1 MYSSVLRVP
10 TNDDEVSYVN
20 TEDSLIS
27 SRTSTETVNSDKK
40 AVECYLS
47 KRSRKLGHIW
57 LIVGIASMLW
67 GTGMLIYTPY
77 DLLMD
82 LRIHMMPGLPPFD
95 WWLHPP
101 DEVLLKVYIFNVTN
115 SEEFLNGTDAK
126 LKLEEIGPIIYR
138 EKLRHTN
145 PIFNENGT
153 LTYTAN
159 RSAIYLPELNTI
171 DLNQTIIM
179 PNLAVLFIPSYFYNA
194 PFYVKM
200 GINMMMHT
208 SKSSP
213 FVKTTIQNYLW
224 NETDPILDVCQ
235 KLAPALVPTKNVGI
249 LDRIYSNF
257 EDNVTVYIGPTFDHN
272 RFFLIDKYDGSE
284 WIPNRGSRCH
294 DKVVNS
300 SEGVSYPQFL
310 TKNDTLRYWRKTLC
324 KVGKLDYEREIEKY
338 GVTAYKYTLVPTTY
352 DRTAPEEDDCYKG
365 EPALPNGL
373 SDVSVC
379 YFDTAIAASFPHYLY
394 GDDVI
399 QNYVEGLKPDM
410 EKHESYVIVEPN
422 TGIPLHGIARSQINL
437 VMKNMRGFNEKM
449 QRFSDMSIPLV
460 WLEYNQVGIP
470 WYIEWLIYFTV
481 VLVPIL
487 QMLFTIFLFLMST
500 TFICY
505 YAFIRIRSKNNLLEN
520 KKLHFESEI
529 FLKT

>member
-324 KVGKLDYEREIEKY
+324 KVGKLDYE
-338 GVTAYKYTLVPTTY
+338 
-352 DRTAPEEDDCYKG
+352 
-365 EPALPNGL
+365 N
-373 SDVSVC
+373 
-379 YFDTAIAASFPHYLY
+379 TAIAASFPHYLY